1 MGPTPGL
8 YRVENVE
15 NAREMRK
22 ATSKQ
27 SWQLRR
33 ADVSEPGGGSKGGQL
48 VEPQHTLLELQLL
61 QGELAA
67 VELGKTGQYASHC
80 TLCEVHVLAHIVY
93 SNRNG
98 GGKDKGLEVDGRR
111 SRASWSW

>member
-1 MGPTPGL
+1 
-8 YRVENVE
+8 
-15 NAREMRK
+15 MRR

-27 SWQLRR
+27 SRQLGR

-48 VEPQHTLLELQLL
+48 VETQHTLLEVQLL
-61 QGELAA
+61 EGELAA

-80 TLCEVHVLAHIVY
+80 TLCEVHVLAHVVDPDG
-93 SNRNG
+93 NG
-98 GGKDKGLEVDGRR
+98 RGKDKGLEVDGRC

>member
-1 MGPTPGL
+1 
-8 YRVENVE
+8 
-15 NAREMRK
+15 MRK

-27 SWQLRR
+27 RRQLRR

-67 VELGKTGQYASHC
+67 VELGKAGQYASHC
-80 TLCEVHVLAHIVY
+80 TLGEVHVLAHIVDPDG
-93 SNRNG
+93 NG
-98 GGKDKGLEVDGRR
+98 RGKDKGLEVDGRCSHA
-111 SRASWSW
+111 SRCW

>member
-8 YRVENVE
+8 YQVTNVE
-15 NAREMRK
+15 HARKMRK
-22 ATSKQ
+22 ETSKQ

-80 TLCEVHVLAHIVY
+80 TLCEVHVLAHVVDPDG
-93 SNRNG
+93 NG
-98 GGKDKGLEVDGRR
+98 GGKDKGLEVDGRC
-111 SRASWSW
+111 SRVSRCW